1 MQHISVVRTRLFGRL
16 QIENR
21 YTPPP
26 RNVQSLAS
34 RKRVIMVMAA
44 CSKPAKAVMTPRELK
59 AEMRRERLALRDAIA
74 PEERAEKSLAMVRHA
89 ADAVRLQ
96 PGEIVSGFWPIRSE
110 VDVRPLMFALAR
122 TRRAALP
129 AGRSSTRR
137 RSSFA
142 SWCAAR
148 RWSRWVSAR
157 SARAPE
163 AEVLDPDVMLVPLAA
178 FDRTRPSH
186 RLWRRPLR
194 PRHRRLEQGAGRRD

>member
-34 RKRVIMVMAA
+34 RKRVIMVMAT
-44 CSKPAKAVMTPRELK
+44 CSNPAKAVMTPRELK

-96 PGEIVSGFWPIRSE
+96 PGEIVSGFLPIRSE
-110 VDVRPLMFALAR
+110 ADIRPLMTRLGERGAR
-122 TRRAALP
+122 LCVPVILDKQTIVFRELIDGAQLV
-129 AGRSSTRR
+129 
-137 RSSFA
+137 A
-142 SWCAAR
+142 SGFGTIGPGPD
-148 RWSRWVSAR
+148 
-157 SARAPE
+157 APE
-163 AEVLDPDVMLVPLAA
+163 LDP
-178 FDRTRPSH
+178 
-186 RLWRRPLR
+186 
-194 PRHRRLEQGAGRRD
+194 